1 MGTRRQSAK
10 EYGEGAK
17 PSKQPSER
25 FHHRSCTARITE
37 EKDKADRERAQR
49 GRAFGGRVEG
59 AVGSWQP
66 EVEVFLP
73 ASSDEWMEPIVVEDA
88 NIDGG
93 PRSR

>member
-1 MGTRRQSAK
+1 M
-10 EYGEGAK
+10 
-17 PSKQPSER
+17 

-37 EKDKADRERAQR
+37 EKDKADRERGRERAQR
-49 GRAFGGRVEG
+49 GRWWSGGRS
-59 AVGSWQP
+59 AVGEWQP

-73 ASSDEWMEPIVVEDA
+73 ASSDEWMEQIVVEDA